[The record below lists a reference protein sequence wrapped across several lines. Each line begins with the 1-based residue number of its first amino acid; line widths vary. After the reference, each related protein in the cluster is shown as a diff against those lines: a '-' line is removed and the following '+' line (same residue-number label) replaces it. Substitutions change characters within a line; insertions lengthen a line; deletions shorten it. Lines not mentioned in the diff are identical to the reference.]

1 MEKQGARLAKRLGT
15 LLSGL
20 LECMCFAGVI
30 FGWASL
36 VYVLKDMHYF
46 EELCVPAANGTGN
59 GTQGPDC
66 RAQDEQLSLVFTIGS
81 FMNNFMTFPTGYI
94 FDRFG
99 TMPARLLAISFY
111 TGGTL
116 LIAFSTAATALI
128 LFPAMCLLSIG
139 GILLILTNMQVGNL
153 FGKHRS
159 TIITL
164 YNGAFDSSSAVFL
177 VVKLLYEQGLTLR
190 ATFLFLSACSA
201 WHLTRTFCLM
211 PRWHIPYPLP
221 PGYAYGLRCRRQGC
235 SYRTHEE
242 QWPGLGDGTHE
253 PSDPCSEPG
262 LRGADAGKAP
272 MGKGESGA
280 GPGHGEPPGMSFRA
294 CVFSKLFFWH
304 LMWLSVMQ
312 LRHYLFIGT
321 LNPTLEHLAA
331 RDTALVS
338 TYTNAFAFTQLCGVL
353 CAPWNGLILDR
364 HKRGRSKD
372 GSAKGNHPVC
382 HQLLD
387 PALPAAAPAG
397 AHPGPWCCELPCSSA
412 PYLSLPSCQ
421 CLSCLSGGSDSL
433 ADLRSCVLSLAVTV
447 LQCVAFSVCASVPV
461 LPVQY
466 ATFILQV
473 LSRSF
478 LYGGNAAFL
487 AIAFPLEH
495 FGKLYGLVM
504 GLSAMVSLLQYPCF
518 ALIKGPLSD
527 DPFYVN
533 IGLIIVILLAFV
545 SPLVVL
551 RECQRRESE
560 QEKQHVDSPSLTLTK
575 AGVESSI

>member
-1 MEKQGARLAKRLGT
+1 MHVMLRKGPSPEQKGSEQDAMEGQGAVLAKRLAT

-36 VYVLKDMHYF
+36 VFVLKDMHYF

-66 RAQDEQLSLVFTIGS
+66 RAQDEKLSLVFTIGS

-99 TMPARLLAISFY
+99 TMPARLLAISLY
-111 TGGTL
+111 TSGTV
-116 LIAFSTAATALI
+116 LIAFSSAATALI
-128 LFPAMCLLSIG
+128 LFPAMCLLSVG
-139 GILLILTNMQVGNL
+139 GILFILTNMQVGNL

-164 YNGAFDSSSAVFL
+164 YNGAFDSSSAIFL
-177 VVKLLYEQGLTLR
+177 LVKLLFEGGLSLR
-190 ATFLFLSACSA
+190 AMFLFLSACSI
-201 WHLTRTFCLM
+201 WHLTRTFFLM

-221 PGYAYGLRCRRQGC
+221 SGYTYGLRCERQGC
-235 SYRTHEE
+235 SSYLHEE
-242 QWPGLGDGTHE
+242 QHPGPGDGAQE
-253 PSDPCSEPG
+253 PSNPRVEPG
-262 LRGADAGKAP
+262 PGDADARKALK
-272 MGKGESGA
+272 GNGESGA
-280 GPGHGEPPGMSFRA
+280 GPGHGEQQPAKSFRA

-321 LNPTLEHLAA
+321 LNPMLEHLAGG
-331 RDTALVS
+331 DTALVS

-364 HKRGRSKD
+364 HKRGKTKE
-372 GSAKGNHPVC
+372 GSAKGAV
-382 HQLLD
+382 D
-387 PALPAAAPAG
+387 P
-397 AHPGPWCCELPCSSA
+397 
-412 PYLSLPSCQ
+412 
-421 CLSCLSGGSDSL
+421 L
-433 ADLRSCVLSLAVTV
+433 ADLRSCVLSLAVTA

-466 ATFILQV
+466 VTFILQV

-504 GLSAMVSLLQYPCF
+504 GLSAVVSLLQYPCF
-518 ALIKGPLSD
+518 ALVKGPLGD

-533 IGLIIVILLAFV
+533 IGLNIVILLAFV

-551 RECQRRESE
+551 RECRRRAKE
-560 QEKQHVDSPSLTLTK
+560 QDEPRADPSPPALHKS
-575 AGVESSI
+575 GVESSI

>member
-1 MEKQGARLAKRLGT
+1 MGVIWTGDLLGHSNPGLWEPASSCSAVRTPAPGLFTHNLWLRKGPFQEQKGSGQGAMEEQGVRLAKRLGT

-46 EELCVPAANGTGN
+46 EELCVPAANGMGN
-59 GTQGPDC
+59 GTQGPDP
-66 RAQDEQLSLVFTIGS
+66 ST
-81 FMNNFMTFPTGYI
+81 
-94 FDRFG
+94 
-99 TMPARLLAISFY
+99 PAAR
-111 TGGTL
+111 
-116 LIAFSTAATALI
+116 
-128 LFPAMCLLSIG
+128 CLLPSPR
-139 GILLILTNMQVGNL
+139 QVGNL

-201 WHLTRTFCLM
+201 WHLTRTFFLM

-221 PGYAYGLRCRRQGC
+221 PRYAYGLRCRRQGC

-262 LRGADAGKAP
+262 PGGTDAGKAP

-321 LNPTLEHLAA
+321 LNPMLEHLAA
-331 RDTALVS
+331 HDTALVS

-372 GSAKGNHPVC
+372 GSAK
-382 HQLLD
+382 
-387 PALPAAAPAG
+387 
-397 AHPGPWCCELPCSSA
+397 
-412 PYLSLPSCQ
+412 
-421 CLSCLSGGSDSL
+421 GGSDSL

-504 GLSAMVSLLQYPCF
+504 GLSAVVSLLQYPCF

-551 RECQRRESE
+551 RECQRRERE
-560 QEKQHVDSPSLTLTK
+560 QEKQHVDSLSLTLTK
-575 AGVESSI
+575 AEVESSI

>member
-331 RDTALVS
+331 RDTALALWGPVRPLEW
-338 TYTNAFAFTQLCGVL
+338 AHLRPTQAWEEQGWQCQRWLGLPGRPALLRPVAGCDSAAVCSLLGVRL
-353 CAPWNGLILDR
+353 CASATRAVR
-364 HKRGRSKD
+364 HL
-372 GSAKGNHPVC
+372 H
-382 HQLLD
+382 
-387 PALPAAAPAG
+387 PAG
-397 AHPGPWCCELPCSSA
+397 AEPL
-412 PYLSLPSCQ
+412 
-421 CLSCLSGGSDSL
+421 
-433 ADLRSCVLSLAVTV
+433 
-447 LQCVAFSVCASVPV
+447 
-461 LPVQY
+461 LPVW
-466 ATFILQV
+466 
-473 LSRSF
+473 
-478 LYGGNAAFL
+478 G
-487 AIAFPLEH
+487 
-495 FGKLYGLVM
+495 
-504 GLSAMVSLLQYPCF
+504 
-518 ALIKGPLSD
+518 
-527 DPFYVN
+527 
-533 IGLIIVILLAFV
+533 
-545 SPLVVL
+545 
-551 RECQRRESE
+551 QRRLPGHRVPAGTFREALWAGDGPVSHGVTPPVPLLCTHQGTAQRRPLLCE
-560 QEKQHVDSPSLTLTK
+560 HWPHHRHPPGLRQSAGGA
-575 AGVESSI
+575 AGVPAPGE

>member
-1 MEKQGARLAKRLGT
+1 MDWLRKGLPQKQKGSRGQGAMEQQGAGLAKQLAT
-15 LLSGL
+15 FLSGL
-20 LECMCFAGVI
+20 LECMCFAGII

-36 VYVLKDMHYF
+36 VYVLKDMGYF
-46 EELCVPAANGTGN
+46 EELCEPAANGTGN

-66 RAQDEQLSLVFTIGS
+66 RAQDEQLSLIFTIGS
-81 FMNNFMTFPTGYI
+81 FMNNFMTFPTGYV

-99 TMPARLLAISFY
+99 TRPARLLGISLY
-111 TGGTL
+111 TTGTL
-116 LIAFSTAATALI
+116 LIAFSTADTALI
-128 LFPAMCLLSIG
+128 LFPAMCLLSVG
-139 GILLILTNMQVGNL
+139 GILFILTNIQIGNL

-177 VVKLLYEQGLTLR
+177 VIKLLYEHGLTLKVM
-190 ATFLFLSACSA
+190 FLFLSACSA
-201 WHLTRTFCLM
+201 WHLIRTLFLM

-221 PGYAYGLRCRRQGC
+221 PGYAYGLRCQRKGC
-235 SYRTHEE
+235 CTHEE
-242 QWPGLGDGTHE
+242 QRPGLGDGADK
-253 PSDPCSEPG
+253 PSDLRSEPG
-262 LRGADAGKAP
+262 LEDADASTATL
-272 MGKGESGA
+272 GKGEAGA
-280 GPGHGEPPGMSFRA
+280 GLGQEEPPALSFRA

-304 LMWLSVMQ
+304 LTWLSVMQ

-321 LNPTLEHLAA
+321 LNPMLEHLAA
-331 RDTALVS
+331 QDTVLVS

-353 CAPWNGLILDR
+353 CAPWNGVILDR
-364 HKRGRSKD
+364 HKRGKNKE
-372 GSAKGNHPVC
+372 GSAK
-382 HQLLD
+382 
-387 PALPAAAPAG
+387 
-397 AHPGPWCCELPCSSA
+397 
-412 PYLSLPSCQ
+412 
-421 CLSCLSGGSDSL
+421 GGSDSL
-433 ADLRSCVLSLAVTV
+433 ADLRSCVLSLTVTV

-504 GLSAMVSLLQYPCF
+504 GLSAVVSLLQYPCF
-518 ALIKGPLSD
+518 ALIKGPLNN

-533 IGLIIVILLAFV
+533 IGLIVIILLAFV

-551 RECQRRESE
+551 RECRCRKNEREKHSA
-560 QEKQHVDSPSLTLTK
+560 DLPTLDLHK
-575 AGVESSI
+575 AGGESSI

>member
-1 MEKQGARLAKRLGT
+1 MEEQGAGLAKRLGT

-36 VYVLKDMHYF
+36 VYVLKDMRYF

-59 GTQGPDC
+59 GTQGLDC
-66 RAQDEQLSLVFTIGS
+66 RAQDEQLSLVFTVGS

-99 TMPARLLAISFY
+99 TVPARLLAISLY

-190 ATFLFLSACSA
+190 AMFLFLSACSA
-201 WHLTRTFCLM
+201 WHLTRTFFLM

-221 PGYAYGLRCRRQGC
+221 PGYTYGLRCRRQGC

-242 QWPGLGDGTHE
+242 QRPGLGDGAHE

-262 LRGADAGKAP
+262 LGDADASKAP
-272 MGKGESGA
+272 IGKGESGA
-280 GPGHGEPPGMSFRA
+280 GPGHREPPGMSFRA

-321 LNPTLEHLAA
+321 LNPMLEHLAA
-331 RDTALVS
+331 GDTTLVS

-372 GSAKGNHPVC
+372 GSAKVS
-382 HQLLD
+382 LLSVRWLGLPGG
-387 PALPAAAPAG
+387 PALLRPVAGCDGAAVCGLLRLCLRASAARAVRHLRPAG
-397 AHPGPWCCELPCSSA
+397 AEPL
-412 PYLSLPSCQ
+412 
-421 CLSCLSGGSDSL
+421 
-433 ADLRSCVLSLAVTV
+433 
-447 LQCVAFSVCASVPV
+447 
-461 LPVQY
+461 LPV
-466 ATFILQV
+466 
-473 LSRSF
+473 R
-478 LYGGNAAFL
+478 G
-487 AIAFPLEH
+487 
-495 FGKLYGLVM
+495 
-504 GLSAMVSLLQYPCF
+504 
-518 ALIKGPLSD
+518 
-527 DPFYVN
+527 
-533 IGLIIVILLAFV
+533 
-545 SPLVVL
+545 
-551 RECQRRESE
+551 QRRLPG
-560 QEKQHVDSPSLTLTK
+560 HRVP
-575 AGVESSI
+575 AGTFREAIWAGDGPVGLGVTPPVPLLRTHQGTAQR

>member
-1 MEKQGARLAKRLGT
+1 MEGKGAGLAKRLAT

-46 EELCVPAANGTGN
+46 EELCVPGANGTGN

-66 RAQDEQLSLVFTIGS
+66 RAQDEKLSLVFTIGS
-81 FMNNFMTFPTGYI
+81 FMNNFMTFPTGYV

-99 TMPARLLAISFY
+99 TMPARLLAISLY
-111 TGGTL
+111 TSGML

-128 LFPAMCLLSIG
+128 LFPAMCLLSVG
-139 GILLILTNMQVGNL
+139 GILLILSNIQVGNL

-190 ATFLFLSACSA
+190 AMFLFLAACSA
-201 WHLTRTFCLM
+201 WHLTRTFFLM

-221 PGYAYGLRCRRQGC
+221 SGYTYGCCVYRLGCGRQGC
-235 SYRTHEE
+235 SYHTHQE
-242 QWPGLGDGTHE
+242 QWPGPGDGGQK
-253 PSDPCSEPG
+253 PSDPSLEPG
-262 LRGADAGKAP
+262 PGDADASKAI
-272 MGKGESGA
+272 MGNGESEA
-280 GPGHGEPPGMSFRA
+280 RPGQGELPAVSFWA

-304 LMWLSVMQ
+304 LVWLSVMQ
-312 LRHYLFIGT
+312 LQHYLFIGT
-321 LNPTLEHLAA
+321 LNPMLEHLAA
-331 RDTALVS
+331 GDTAQVS

-364 HKRGRSKD
+364 HKRGKSKERAK
-372 GSAKGNHPVC
+372 GSA
-382 HQLLD
+382 
-387 PALPAAAPAG
+387 
-397 AHPGPWCCELPCSSA
+397 
-412 PYLSLPSCQ
+412 
-421 CLSCLSGGSDSL
+421 DSL
-433 ADLRSCVLSLAVTV
+433 ADLRSCILSLAVTV
-447 LQCVAFSVCASVPV
+447 LQCLAFSVCASVPV

-478 LYGGNAAFL
+478 LYGGSAAFL

-495 FGKLYGLVM
+495 FGKLYGLLM
-504 GLSAMVSLLQYPCF
+504 ALSAVVSLLQYPSF
-518 ALIKGPLSD
+518 ALIKGPLGN

-533 IGLIIVILLAFV
+533 IGLILVILLAFV

-551 RECQRRESE
+551 RECQRREKE
-560 QEKQHVDSPSLTLTK
+560 LEKPHAATAPLTLPQ
-575 AGVESSI
+575 AGIESSV

>member
-1 MEKQGARLAKRLGT
+1 MGVIWTGDLLGHSNPGLWEPASSCSAVRTPAPGLFTHNLWLRKGPFQEQKGSGQGAMEEQGVRLAKRLGT

-46 EELCVPAANGTGN
+46 EELCVPAANGMGN

-81 FMNNFMTFPTGYI
+81 FMNNLMTFPTGYI

-99 TMPARLLAISFY
+99 TMPARLLAISLY
-111 TGGTL
+111 TSGTL

-201 WHLTRTFCLM
+201 WHLTRTFFLM

-221 PGYAYGLRCRRQGC
+221 PRYAYGLRCRRQGC

-262 LRGADAGKAP
+262 PGGTDAGKAP

-321 LNPTLEHLAA
+321 LNPMLEHLAA
-331 RDTALVS
+331 HDTALVS

-372 GSAKGNHPVC
+372 GSAKVS
-382 HQLLD
+382 LLSVRWLGLPGR
-387 PALPAAAPAG
+387 PALLRPVAGCDSAAVCSLLGVRLCASATRAVRHLHPAG
-397 AHPGPWCCELPCSSA
+397 AEPL
-412 PYLSLPSCQ
+412 
-421 CLSCLSGGSDSL
+421 
-433 ADLRSCVLSLAVTV
+433 
-447 LQCVAFSVCASVPV
+447 
-461 LPVQY
+461 LPV
-466 ATFILQV
+466 
-473 LSRSF
+473 R
-478 LYGGNAAFL
+478 G
-487 AIAFPLEH
+487 
-495 FGKLYGLVM
+495 
-504 GLSAMVSLLQYPCF
+504 
-518 ALIKGPLSD
+518 
-527 DPFYVN
+527 
-533 IGLIIVILLAFV
+533 
-545 SPLVVL
+545 
-551 RECQRRESE
+551 QRRLPG
-560 QEKQHVDSPSLTLTK
+560 HRVP
-575 AGVESSI
+575 AGTFREALWAGDGPVSRGVTPPVPLLCTHQGTAQRRPLL

>member
-1 MEKQGARLAKRLGT
+1 MGSSAVLWSRSWLWLRKGPSQEQKGSGQGAMEEQGAGLAKRLGT

-66 RAQDEQLSLVFTIGS
+66 RAQDEQLSLVFTVGS

-99 TMPARLLAISFY
+99 TVPARLLAISLY

-190 ATFLFLSACSA
+190 AMFLFLSACSA
-201 WHLTRTFCLM
+201 WHLTRTFFLM

-221 PGYAYGLRCRRQGC
+221 PGYTYGLRCQRQGS

-242 QWPGLGDGTHE
+242 QRPGLGDGAHE

-262 LRGADAGKAP
+262 PGDADASKALK
-272 MGKGESGA
+272 GKGESGA
-280 GPGHGEPPGMSFRA
+280 GPGHGELPGMSFRA

-321 LNPTLEHLAA
+321 LNPMLEHLAA
-331 RDTALVS
+331 GDTTLVS

-372 GSAKGNHPVC
+372 GSAKG
-382 HQLLD
+382 
-387 PALPAAAPAG
+387 
-397 AHPGPWCCELPCSSA
+397 
-412 PYLSLPSCQ
+412 
-421 CLSCLSGGSDSL
+421 GSDSL
-433 ADLRSCVLSLAVTV
+433 ADLHSCILSLAVTV

-504 GLSAMVSLLQYPCF
+504 GLSALVSLLQYPCF

-551 RECQRRESE
+551 REYQRRERE
-560 QEKQHVDSPSLTLTK
+560 QEKQHVDSPPLILAK

>member
-1 MEKQGARLAKRLGT
+1 MEEQGAGLAKRLGT

-20 LECMCFAGVI
+20 LECMCFTGVI

-36 VYVLKDMHYF
+36 VYVLKDMRYF

-66 RAQDEQLSLVFTIGS
+66 RAQDEQLSLVFTVGS
-81 FMNNFMTFPTGYI
+81 FMNNFMACPTGYI

-99 TMPARLLAISFY
+99 TRPARLLAISLY
-111 TGGTL
+111 TGGML

-177 VVKLLYEQGLTLR
+177 VVKLLYEQSLTLR
-190 ATFLFLSACSA
+190 DMFLFLSACSA
-201 WHLTRTFCLM
+201 WHLTRTFFLM

-221 PGYAYGLRCRRQGC
+221 PGYTYGLRCRRQGC

-242 QWPGLGDGTHE
+242 QRPGLGDGAHE
-253 PSDPCSEPG
+253 PSDPYLEPG
-262 LRGADAGKAP
+262 PGGADAGKAL

-280 GPGHGEPPGMSFRA
+280 RPGHGEPPGMSFRA

-321 LNPTLEHLAA
+321 LNPMLEHLAA
-331 RDTALVS
+331 RDTVLVS
-338 TYTNAFAFTQLCGVL
+338 TYTNAFAITQLCGVL

-372 GSAKGNHPVC
+372 GSAKG
-382 HQLLD
+382 
-387 PALPAAAPAG
+387 
-397 AHPGPWCCELPCSSA
+397 
-412 PYLSLPSCQ
+412 
-421 CLSCLSGGSDSL
+421 GSDSL
-433 ADLRSCVLSLAVTV
+433 ADLRSCILSLAVTV

-504 GLSAMVSLLQYPCF
+504 GLSAVVSLLQYPCF

-533 IGLIIVILLAFV
+533 IGLIVVTLLAFV

-551 RECQRRESE
+551 RECQRRERE
-560 QEKQHVDSPSLTLTK
+560 QEKRHVDSPSLTLAK

>member
-1 MEKQGARLAKRLGT
+1 MEEQGAGLAKRLGT

-20 LECMCFAGVI
+20 LECICFAGII

-66 RAQDEQLSLVFTIGS
+66 RAQDEQLSLIFTVGS

-99 TMPARLLAISFY
+99 TLPARLLAIRHTKASMEAAQL
-111 TGGTL
+111 TL
-116 LIAFSTAATALI
+116 AIRSTLNTTRI
-128 LFPAMCLLSIG
+128 IQQY
-139 GILLILTNMQVGNL
+139 MQHQNLAKRYRARRRRQSGHVGNL

-177 VVKLLYEQGLTLR
+177 VVKLMYEQGLTLR
-190 ATFLFLSACSA
+190 DMFLFLSACSA
-201 WHLTRTFCLM
+201 WHLTRTFFLM

-221 PGYAYGLRCRRQGC
+221 PGYTYGLRCQRQGC
-235 SYRTHEE
+235 SYHTHEE
-242 QWPGLGDGTHE
+242 QRPGLGNGAHE
-253 PSDPCSEPG
+253 PSDPCLEVGPG
-262 LRGADAGKAP
+262 GADASKAI

-280 GPGHGEPPGMSFRA
+280 GPGHGELPAMSFRA

-321 LNPTLEHLAA
+321 LNPMLEHLAA
-331 RDTALVS
+331 HDTTLVS

-364 HKRGRSKD
+364 HKRGKSKD
-372 GSAKGNHPVC
+372 GSAK
-382 HQLLD
+382 
-387 PALPAAAPAG
+387 
-397 AHPGPWCCELPCSSA
+397 
-412 PYLSLPSCQ
+412 
-421 CLSCLSGGSDSL
+421 GGSDSL
-433 ADLRSCVLSLAVTV
+433 ADLHSCVLSLAVTV
-447 LQCVAFSVCASVPV
+447 LQCVAFSVCASMPV

-466 ATFILQV
+466 ATFVLQV

-487 AIAFPLEH
+487 AIAFPLDH

-504 GLSAMVSLLQYPCF
+504 GISAVVSLLQYPCF

-533 IGLIIVILLAFV
+533 IGLIIVILLAFI

-551 RECQRRESE
+551 REYQHRERE
-560 QEKQHVDSPSLTLTK
+560 QKKQHVDSHPLTLAK
-575 AGVESSI
+575 AGVESSIRPPTPSRNLQGLLPPKRE

>member
-1 MEKQGARLAKRLGT
+1 
-15 LLSGL
+15 
-20 LECMCFAGVI
+20 
-30 FGWASL
+30 
-36 VYVLKDMHYF
+36 
-46 EELCVPAANGTGN
+46 
-59 GTQGPDC
+59 
-66 RAQDEQLSLVFTIGS
+66 
-81 FMNNFMTFPTGYI
+81 MNNFMTFPTGYI

-99 TMPARLLAISFY
+99 TRPARLLAISLF
-111 TGGTL
+111 TSGTL

-164 YNGAFDSSSAVFL
+164 YNGAFDSSSAIFL
-177 VVKLLYEQGLTLR
+177 VIKLLYERGLTLK
-190 ATFLFLSACSA
+190 AMFLFLSACSA
-201 WHLTRTFCLM
+201 WHLIRTLFLM
-211 PRWHIPYPLP
+211 PRWHIPYPLSS
-221 PGYAYGLRCRRQGC
+221 GYTYGLRCQRQGC
-235 SYRTHEE
+235 CTQEE
-242 QWPGLGDGTHE
+242 RRPGLNDGADKPGDLRSELGLGD
-253 PSDPCSEPG
+253 
-262 LRGADAGKAP
+262 ADAGKAIL
-272 MGKGESGA
+272 GKGESGA
-280 GPGHGEPPGMSFRA
+280 GPGHGEPPALSFRA
-294 CVFSKLFFWH
+294 CIFSKLFFWH
-304 LMWLSVMQ
+304 LTWLSVMQ

-321 LNPTLEHLAA
+321 LNPMLEHLAA

-364 HKRGRSKD
+364 HKRGKSKQ
-372 GSAKGNHPVC
+372 GSAK
-382 HQLLD
+382 
-387 PALPAAAPAG
+387 
-397 AHPGPWCCELPCSSA
+397 
-412 PYLSLPSCQ
+412 
-421 CLSCLSGGSDSL
+421 GGSDSL
-433 ADLRSCVLSLAVTV
+433 ADLRSCVLSLAVTA

-504 GLSAMVSLLQYPCF
+504 GLSALVSLLQYPCF
-518 ALIKGPLSD
+518 ALIKGPLND

-533 IGLIIVILLAFV
+533 IALIIVILLAFV

-551 RECQRRESE
+551 RECQR
-560 QEKQHVDSPSLTLTK
+560 QEKAREKQYVDSPAMALDKSS
-575 AGVESSI
+575 GVESSI

>member
-1 MEKQGARLAKRLGT
+1 MVPPSPIQLPVGPRPYSAQSNPIQCSLWPGRI
-15 LLSGL
+15 
-20 LECMCFAGVI
+20 GVP
-30 FGWASL
+30 WA
-36 VYVLKDMHYF
+36 VLM
-46 EELCVPAANGTGN
+46 
-59 GTQGPDC
+59 
-66 RAQDEQLSLVFTIGS
+66 IGC
-81 FMNNFMTFPTGYI
+81 G
-94 FDRFG
+94 DV
-99 TMPARLLAISFY
+99 
-111 TGGTL
+111 
-116 LIAFSTAATALI
+116 
-128 LFPAMCLLSIG
+128 LFL
-139 GILLILTNMQVGNL
+139 QVGNL

-190 ATFLFLSACSA
+190 AMFLFLSACSA
-201 WHLTRTFCLM
+201 WHLTRTFFLM

-221 PGYAYGLRCRRQGC
+221 PGYTYGLRCRRQGC
-235 SYRTHEE
+235 SYCTHEE
-242 QWPGLGDGTHE
+242 QRPGPSDGAHE

-262 LRGADAGKAP
+262 LGGADARKAI

-280 GPGHGEPPGMSFRA
+280 RPRHGEPPAMSFRA

-321 LNPTLEHLAA
+321 LNPMLEHLAA
-331 RDTALVS
+331 HDTTLVS

-364 HKRGRSKD
+364 HKRGKSKD
-372 GSAKGNHPVC
+372 GSSKGG
-382 HQLLD
+382 L
-387 PALPAAAPAG
+387 
-397 AHPGPWCCELPCSSA
+397 
-412 PYLSLPSCQ
+412 
-421 CLSCLSGGSDSL
+421 DSL
-433 ADLRSCVLSLAVTV
+433 ADLHSCVLSLAVTV

-466 ATFILQV
+466 ATFVLQV

-504 GLSAMVSLLQYPCF
+504 GLSAVVSLLQYPCF

-533 IGLIIVILLAFV
+533 IGLIVVILLAFV

-551 RECQRRESE
+551 REYQCRERE
-560 QEKQHVDSPSLTLTK
+560 QEKQRVDSPPLTVAK